1 MQTAIKVEQLSKS
14 YGNLLAIDQISLSVK
29 YGTVYGLLGTNG
41 AGKST
46 TIECILGTK
55 KADSGTV
62 SVLGLNPKEDR
73 RRLFQNVGVQF
84 QKTIISRK
92 SRFPSYAMKQP
103 AYTRLRQ
110 IGKHF
115 VRNSGSEARLIMQS
129 KICLVENANVYLL
142 YLL

>member
-29 YGTVYGLLGTNG
+29 YGTVYGLLGANG

-84 QKTIISRK
+84 QENNYQPEIKVSELCDAVLENKDTWFFAFIFGKLVADYGIYVKHWSVSR
-92 SRFPSYAMKQP
+92 RY
-103 AYTRLRQ
+103 
-110 IGKHF
+110 
-115 VRNSGSEARLIMQS
+115 
-129 KICLVENANVYLL
+129 C
-142 YLL
+142 

>member
-29 YGTVYGLLGTNG
+29 YGTVYGLLGANG

-84 QKTIISRK
+84 QENNYQPEIKVSELCDET
-92 SRFPSYAMKQP
+92 P